1 MENPAEDIMNFY
13 LLGPE
18 AAGQLG
24 TSCVHGDLTER
35 PVNIMVPDFEFQ
47 FWPHDDL
54 LNGFFTY
61 ACTPELA
68 DGLKKS
74 SLTGFEL
81 AKLNVSFEERF
92 QQWADLHKGEQL
104 PEFQW
109 LKITGRAGVD
119 DFGLIQGP
127 CRLPLVVSGRA
138 FGVLNQFK
146 LEYCDIE
153 NYTRQKLSAAG

>member
-1 MENPAEDIMNFY
+1 MNFY

-18 AAGQLG
+18 AAGHHG
-24 TSCVHGDLTER
+24 DACVHGDSAAR
-35 PVNIMVPDFEFQ
+35 PMEIMVPDFEFQ

-54 LNGFFTY
+54 LCGFYVY
-61 ACTPELA
+61 ACTPSLA
-68 DGLKKS
+68 EALKGAK
-74 SLTGFEL
+74 LTGFEL

-92 QQWADLHKGEQL
+92 HQWAELHKGEEL

-109 LKITGRAGVD
+109 LKITGRAGID
-119 DFGLIQGP
+119 DFGLVAGP

-146 LEYCDIE
+146 LQNCDIE